1 MSVLRILQKYLD
13 KEKMNK
19 TVLITGGAGF
29 IGSHI
34 ADRMLENN
42 YHVRIYD
49 NLSTGK
55 IENIAHINSHIEF
68 IEGDIRD
75 VKKLERSMK
84 GCDLVFHEAAEV
96 SVPRTIK
103 SPVETTMINDVGTL
117 NVFESARQTDVQR
130 VVFASSCA
138 IYGDSPELPKH
149 EHLVPNPKSP
159 YAAQKIMGE
168 YYARLYN
175 DLYQLETVCLRYFNV
190 FGPRQDPS
198 SPYSGVISIFLTK
211 AIAGQTPTIYGDGTQ
226 SRDFIYVKDVVNANV
241 LAATQSEVNGNVFN
255 IGTGQ
260 MRSINDLWQ
269 SICHESNI
277 SIAARYE
284 KGRAGDILASVG
296 DIQRAGQKLNFVPQY
311 HFDHGLKETL
321 AWYAIL

>member
-1 MSVLRILQKYLD
+1 MS
-13 KEKMNK
+13 K

-34 ADRMLENN
+34 ADRMLEKN

-55 IENIAHINSHIEF
+55 IENIAHIKTNVELIEA
-68 IEGDIRD
+68 DIRD
-75 VKKLERSMK
+75 INKLEQSMK
-84 GCDLVFHEAAEV
+84 GCELVFHEAAEV

-103 SPVETTMINDVGTL
+103 APIETTMINDVGTL
-117 NVFESARQTDVQR
+117 NVFETARKSNVKR

-138 IYGDSPELPKH
+138 IYGDSPDLPKQ
-149 EHLVPNPKSP
+149 EQMLPLPKSP
-159 YAAQKIMGE
+159 YAAQKLMGE

-211 AIAGQTPTIYGDGTQ
+211 AIARQQPIIYGDGNQ
-226 SRDFIYVKDVVNANV
+226 SRDFVYVQDVVNANI
-241 LAATQSEVNGNVFN
+241 LAATQPGVNGKVFN

-260 MRSINDLWQ
+260 IRTINDLWQ
-269 SICHESNI
+269 TICHEAEIN
-277 SIAARYE
+277 IAARYE
-284 KGRAGDILASVG
+284 QGRNGDIQASVG
-296 DIQRAGQKLNFVPQY
+296 DIQRAGQELKYVPEFLFNQ
-311 HFDHGLKETL
+311 GLKDTL
-321 AWYAIL
+321 AWYRP